1 MKRLSLI
8 ILTLFSFILF
18 HSCQG
23 EDINKFRYAV
33 SGEFKPFSYV
43 DENGKLQGFDVEL
56 GKLIG
61 LKLGK
66 EPEAVKYKFSG
77 IIEGLKSGRFNA
89 AVASHTVTSERKK
102 HVNFSIPYYYSG
114 AQVFSRN
121 EKKVIE
127 LENLEIAVSKG
138 STYQRFAQ
146 KLSKNVKVYDS
157 DNTALEALSRGR
169 HDLVITDRVT
179 GAMAIKNGLKIFPNQ
194 QLSESQQAIALS
206 KESEESLKQINKIL
220 EEFSKDGTLKQLSQK
235 YFGSD
240 ITKE

>member
-8 ILTLFSFILF
+8 ILSLFSLILF
-18 HSCQG
+18 HSCQN

-33 SGEFKPFSYV
+33 SGEFRPFSYV
-43 DENGKLQGFDVEL
+43 DKNGELQGFDVEL
-56 GKLIG
+56 GKLIA

-89 AVASHTVTSERKK
+89 AVASHTVTKERQK
-102 HVNFSIPYYYSG
+102 HVNFTTPYYYSG
-114 AQVFSRN
+114 AQVFSRK
-121 EKKVIE
+121 EKDIVE
-127 LENLEIAVSKG
+127 LENMEIAVSKG

-169 HDLVITDRVT
+169 HDAVITDRVT
-179 GAMAIKNGLKIFPNQ
+179 GAMAIKNGLEVFPNQ
-194 QLSESQQAIALS
+194 QLSESQQAIALAKDDKDS
-206 KESEESLKQINKIL
+206 LEEINKVL
-220 EEFSKDGTLKQLSQK
+220 VEFSKDGTLKQLSQK

-240 ITKE
+240 ITRE